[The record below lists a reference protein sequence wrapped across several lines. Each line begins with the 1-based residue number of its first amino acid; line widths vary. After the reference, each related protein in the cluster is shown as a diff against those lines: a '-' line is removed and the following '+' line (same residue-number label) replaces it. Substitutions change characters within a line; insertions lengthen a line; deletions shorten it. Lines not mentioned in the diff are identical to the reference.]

1 MEVSGVA
8 NAILH
13 FNAAGC
19 FFLFLYTYFKPI
31 VSITSFSTDHCINLA
46 NSC

>member
-19 FFLFLYTYFKPI
+19 FFGFFTYFKPI